1 MSDSVFEGK
10 DLAEALAE
18 ASVKLGIPEAD
29 LDYEIVEQGRRGLF
43 GLGHRSVQIRVMP
56 PIDQETKVAGHGE
69 LAGVPQRGE
78 GRRRG
83 GRRGRGRSDGGDGD
97 VATEASERRPARR
110 RRARPSRDDDED
122 RAPAVEK
129 EPAPPPPEEAVDQIQ
144 TTVRQMV
151 EMLGLD
157 LEVTAEGTA
166 GGTEVKLDGPDREL
180 LIDGD
185 AEATG
190 AWQFLLNRMSR
201 RAFPEGGRI
210 QVYCNGHHQS
220 RDEDLLALARDT
232 AAQVLQDG
240 RPQRLQPMN
249 SYERRLIH
257 LTVRKMRG
265 VDSRSEGSGPLKRV
279 RVFKRTG
286 GAGSGNG
293 NGGGRGRGRGRG
305 RRRRGP
311 RKTDAG

>member
-10 DLAEALAE
+10 NLAEALAS
-18 ASVKLGIPEAD
+18 ASAKLGMAEAD

-43 GLGHRSVQIRVMP
+43 GLGHKSVQIRVMP
-56 PIDQETKVAGHGE
+56 PIDQETKAAGHGE

-83 GRRGRGRSDGGDGD
+83 GRRQRGRSGGGDRPEGNKTE
-97 VATEASERRPARR
+97 VAEDGERRPARR
-110 RRARPSRDDDED
+110 RRSRPRRDDAED
-122 RAPAVEK
+122 RAPAEEK
-129 EPAPPPPEEAVDQIQ
+129 EPAPPAPDEAVEKIQ
-144 TTVRQMV
+144 ATVRQMV
-151 EMLGLD
+151 DMLGLE
-157 LEVTAEGTA
+157 LEVTAEGVA

-180 LIDGD
+180 LTDGD
-185 AEATG
+185 AEVTG

-201 RAFPEGGRI
+201 RTFPEGGRI
-210 QVYCNGHHQS
+210 QIYCNGHRQT
-220 RDEDLLALARDT
+220 RDEDLLALARET
-232 AAQVLQDG
+232 ADQVLQDG
-240 RPQRLQPMN
+240 SPQRLQPMN

-265 VDSRSEGSGPLKRV
+265 VDSRSEGNGALKRV
-279 RVFKRTG
+279 RVFKR
-286 GAGSGNG
+286 
-293 NGGGRGRGRGRG
+293 RR